1 VVRKGIDMFLNE
13 EENKIDETIINEE
26 LNRIKKIIKNL

>member
-1 VVRKGIDMFLNE
+1 MFLNE

-26 LNRIKKIIKNL
+26 LNRIKKIIKNLW